1 MALNFNL
8 LAQEGPKNLYEGFEQ
23 GRQAV
28 AQNALAQQ
36 KLAQE
41 GEMMSMRRQE
51 FQSNLESLQAERR
64 RKAKVEKTAMFRDR
78 ILKAPTPQAARELIR
93 MQHSDPDLGPV
104 MQQLGSLDQDLAD
117 VPDDPTGFESW
128 RQREAMGAAEFIKSQ
143 ASERG
148 FQDLLARV
156 RGGQQGAAAAPASS
170 EDRLGDFISQIEA
183 KQNAPTPMPAVAGSA
198 LSPATNMLAP
208 VPASTNAMAAP
219 AGRGRTPEQIRADID
234 QFSMSSDPRAVRM
247 VQTLTKEYE
256 AALRGDQNRPLVVGN
271 RLVSP
276 TGQELFASPERTDTD
291 LIRNFNAAKAQGFKG
306 NLFDY
311 QREIA
316 MASRPPAP
324 PRQEPALRTQQVTM
338 SDGTLG
344 IVNMDT
350 GVITPSTVD
359 GVPAK
364 GKANKDLAVSE
375 QQASYNL
382 GRILDAAKEINAAL
396 KKDPNALKPGMG
408 EASAASVGLSGTAN
422 VARSAQRQIV
432 YGAQRDALDAMLY
445 LATGAAYNKEQLEGQ
460 MAAYVPAFTDKP
472 DAVEAKRVRMLGL
485 IQNAKVRAGK
495 AWTPEMDAASQ
506 ALLLPVASSAKPA
519 GGNKPPAAPG
529 ASNVTKERADA
540 NAAIAAGAP
549 VDAVRARFKQNT
561 GQEF

>member
-51 FQSNLESLQAERR
+51 FQSNLESSQAERR
-64 RKAKVEKTAMFRDR
+64 RKARVEKTAMFRDR

-143 ASERG
+143 ASERE

-156 RGGQQGAAAAPASS
+156 RGGRQGAAAAPASS

-219 AGRGRTPEQIRADID
+219 AGRGRTPEQILADID
-234 QFSMSSDPRAVRM
+234 QFSMSSHPRAARM

-256 AALRGDQNRPLVVGN
+256 AALRGDQTKTPKITVLGVAKGTETPVYFDEYTNQQFTIGAGPSGQQVRVPYMGGVNRSTSTVTATATSTGGKLEGAEQKGQGELNIKDVGEIRAAAKLAQKTLPAIETQARILDQGFTTGFGTEFKKAGASVLAALGVQNAEKFATNAETFIAATQQAVLQKQLEQKGTQTAADADRITQTGAQLGNTVNGN
-271 RLVSP
+271 RFIIDV
-276 TGQELFASPERTDTD
+276 
-291 LIRNFNAAKAQGFKG
+291 AKAQLKRDMDQRDFYAKWWSTKRTYEGAEDAWYASEGGKS
-306 NLFDY
+306 LFD
-311 QREIA
+311 
-316 MASRPPAP
+316 RP
-324 PRQEPALRTQQVTM
+324 E
-338 SDGTLG
+338 
-344 IVNMDT
+344 
-350 GVITPSTVD
+350 
-359 GVPAK
+359 
-364 GKANKDLAVSE
+364 
-375 QQASYNL
+375 
-382 GRILDAAKEINAAL
+382 L
-396 KKDPNALKPGMG
+396 KK
-408 EASAASVGLSGTAN
+408 
-422 VARSAQRQIV
+422 
-432 YGAQRDALDAMLY
+432 Y
-445 LATGAAYNKEQLEGQ
+445 
-460 MAAYVPAFTDKP
+460 
-472 DAVEAKRVRMLGL
+472 
-485 IQNAKVRAGK
+485 
-495 AWTPEMDAASQ
+495 
-506 ALLLPVASSAKPA
+506 
-519 GGNKPPAAPG
+519 AAPT
-529 ASNVTKERADA
+529 AAAPSSSVRRQADA
-540 NAAIAAGAP
+540 ILQG
-549 VDAVRARFKQNT
+549 K
-561 GQEF
+561 